1 MLLDVVIGGLVVG
14 GIYALIAIGLNL
26 QYGVARVLNL
36 AYGEFL
42 MLAAYAAFFGFTL
55 IELPPPATAAIGVPA
70 AFILSWL
77 LFRYLLHPL
86 LSRTPDPGKREVD
99 SILAT
104 FGLLYLLQGVALVA
118 WTSNYRVYSYL
129 ADPDDKLDVLGAII
143 QYNRL
148 MVVVAAIVLSGTVFA
163 FLRYSTPGRAMR
175 AIASSPHTA
184 PLVGIDVRKYSA
196 AAFATGAGL
205 AAIAGILLSS
215 FRDVFPAM
223 GAPYTLN
230 ALIVIVMGG
239 IGNVAG
245 GLVAALILGLTQALA
260 DALGQSA
267 LGTIIVF
274 AIFSAVLLWRPQGL
288 FGSAR
293 TAGVGGSGF
302 RLPKEAVLV
311 AALAALIAVPY
322 VADIYW
328 LLQGINILT
337 YVALA
342 TAWAFFSG
350 PTRYISLAASAFY
363 GIGAYC
369 VAVLASDYS
378 YAVALLATVGFSV
391 VLSALVGLATLRLS
405 GMYFVIFT
413 FGLASLVSAA
423 VTWWEFN
430 VAHSSGWYVY
440 LSITEAQVYYQLLAL
455 CAAIVALW
463 IWRDR
468 TRMGF
473 AMTTLGADETVA
485 RQIGINTVALK
496 IGTFMVASVAMAL
509 AGAIVAP
516 RTSYVTA
523 QTVFNPEVS
532 FLTVIAALLG
542 GATSV
547 WGPMLGVVP
556 LLLVKDYLSTAY
568 ASHFSVILG
577 VILLGVVFLIPNGI
591 LGLIQ
596 SGRTSLRRSAAT
608 GGPGGGKALPLSAGV
623 ADALEGLAR
632 RLRGAGHREADAP
645 SRASSKVRSS
655 LNGAAH
661 GGGVP
666 PEAPPVTAHAAA
678 HRKALP

>member
-1 MLLDVVIGGLVVG
+1 MQAGMLLDIVIGGLVIG

-42 MLAAYAAFFGFTL
+42 MLAAYAAFFGFTYL
-55 IELPPPATAAIGVPA
+55 ELPPLATAVAGVPA
-70 AFILSWL
+70 AFVLSWL
-77 LFRYLLHPL
+77 LFRYVLHPL
-86 LSRTPDPGKREVD
+86 LSRTGDPGKREVD

-104 FGLLYLLQGVALVA
+104 FGLLFLLQGVASVA
-118 WTSNYRVYSYL
+118 WTGNYRVYNYL
-129 ADPDDKLDVLGAII
+129 VGESVNLLGATI

-148 MVVVAAIVLSGTVFA
+148 IVVVAALVLSAAVFA

-184 PLVGIDVRKYSA
+184 PLAGIDVRKYSA

-215 FRDVFPAM
+215 FRDVFPSM
-223 GAPYTLN
+223 GVPYTLN

-260 DALGQSA
+260 DALGQSS

-288 FGSAR
+288 FGAAR
-293 TAGVGGSGF
+293 GAGLQRGL
-302 RLPKEAVLV
+302 RLPKEAVWV
-311 AALAALIAVPY
+311 AALAALVAVPH
-322 VADIYW
+322 VADAYW
-328 LLQGINILT
+328 LLQAINILT
-337 YVALA
+337 FVALA

-350 PTRYISLAASAFY
+350 PTRYVSLAASAFY
-363 GIGAYC
+363 GLGAYC

-378 YAVALLATVGFSV
+378 YPAALLAAVAFSV
-391 VLSALVGLATLRLS
+391 VLSALVGLSTLRLS

-413 FGLASLVSAA
+413 FGLAELIKAA

-440 LSITEAQVYYQLLAL
+440 LSITDAQIYYQLLAL

-463 IWRDR
+463 LWRNR

-473 AMTTLGADETVA
+473 ALTTLGADETVA

-496 IGTFMVASVAMAL
+496 IGTFVVSSVAMTL
-509 AGAIVAP
+509 AGAILAP
-516 RTSYVTA
+516 RNSYVTA
-523 QTVFNPEVS
+523 QSVFNPEVS

-542 GATSV
+542 GATSA

-556 LLLVKDYLSTAY
+556 LLLVKDYLSMAY
-568 ASHFSVILG
+568 ASYFSVLLG
-577 VILLGVVFLIPNGI
+577 LILLGVVFFIPNGI
-591 LGLIQ
+591 VGLLQ
-596 SGRTSLRRSAAT
+596 SGRAALRRPGVA
-608 GGPGGGKALPLSAGV
+608 GGPGGGKTAPLSASL

-632 RLRGAGHREADAP
+632 RLRGAGVDP
-645 SRASSKVRSS
+645 PPLPPPQVRSFA
-655 LNGAAH
+655 NGAGHAPERQ
-661 GGGVP
+661 VP
-666 PEAPPVTAHAAA
+666 AASPE
-678 HRKALP
+678 RKTLQ